1 MGCTNDEN
9 SFGSSGEV
17 PRKGGITG
25 STPILPRYNMAFRKD
40 IKEYGNRA
48 IPEEEEE
55 SQVGDKHNVSS
66 HFF

>member
-9 SFGSSGEV
+9 SFGLSSDV
-17 PRKGGITG
+17 SRKGGITG

-40 IKEYGNRA
+40 NKEYGNNA

-55 SQVGDKHNVSS
+55 SLVGDKHNVSS
-66 HFF
+66 NFF